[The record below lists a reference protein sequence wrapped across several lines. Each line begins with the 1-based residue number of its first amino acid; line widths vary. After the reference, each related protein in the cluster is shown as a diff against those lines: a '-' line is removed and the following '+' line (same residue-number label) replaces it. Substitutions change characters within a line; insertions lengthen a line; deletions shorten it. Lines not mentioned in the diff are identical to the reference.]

1 MGSPLLDF
9 HQLLR
14 ALEEHPEW
22 RAELRRLVLSD
33 ELLSLPEIVRDLADA
48 QRRTEQRLEELI
60 QRVDQLTQQVDQ
72 LTQQVDQLT
81 QRLDQLTQ
89 RVNQLTQQVDQLT
102 QRLDQLTQRVDQLT
116 QRVDQLTQRLDQL
129 TQRVDQLTQR
139 VDQLAEA
146 QRRTEE
152 ALAQLTRRVEGLTD
166 QVGELRGEAVER
178 RYRER
183 AHAYFGRI
191 LRRLRVLPPQEL
203 ADLLDDAMD
212 AGRLSLEE
220 RDALLWADVIAEG
233 RSPTGE
239 RVALVVEASA
249 TVSQR
254 DVTRAVARAA
264 SFAKVT
270 GLPTW
275 AVVAGESIAPGVQEL
290 AQREGVWQ
298 VLDGRVLPPE
308 EA

>member
-1 MGSPLLDF
+1 MDSPVLDF
-9 HQLLR
+9 HELVR

-33 ELLSLPEIVRDLADA
+33 ELLSLPEFVRELGEA
-48 QRRTEQRLEELI
+48 QRRTEQRLEEL
-60 QRVDQLTQQVDQ
+60 
-72 LTQQVDQLT
+72 
-81 QRLDQLTQ
+81 
-89 RVNQLTQQVDQLT
+89 
-102 QRLDQLTQRVDQLT
+102 TQRVDQLT
-116 QRVDQLTQRLDQL
+116 EAQLRTEQRLEEL
-129 TQRVDQLTQR
+129 AQR

-152 ALAQLTRRVEGLTD
+152 ALAHLARRVDGLAD

-191 LRRLRVLPPQEL
+191 VRRLRVLPPQEL
-203 ADLLDDAMD
+203 ADLLDDAVD

-239 RVALVVEASA
+239 RLALVVEASA

-264 SFAKVT
+264 SFAKVI
-270 GLPTW
+270 GVPVW
-275 AVVAGESIAPGVQEL
+275 PVVAGEALAPGVQEL

-298 VLDGRVLPPE
+298 VLDGRILPPE

>member
-1 MGSPLLDF
+1 MLDF
-9 HQLLR
+9 HQLVR
-14 ALEEHPEW
+14 ALQEHPEW

-33 ELLSLPEIVRDLADA
+33 ELLSLPEIVRDLAEA
-48 QRRTEQRLEELI
+48 QRRTEQRIEE
-60 QRVDQLTQQVDQ
+60 
-72 LTQQVDQLT
+72 
-81 QRLDQLTQ
+81 
-89 RVNQLTQQVDQLT
+89 
-102 QRLDQLTQRVDQLT
+102 
-116 QRVDQLTQRLDQL
+116 
-129 TQRVDQLTQR
+129 
-139 VDQLAEA
+139 LAEA

-152 ALAQLTRRVEGLTD
+152 ALAQLTRRVEGLAD
-166 QVGELRGEAVER
+166 QVGGLRGEIVER

-203 ADLLDDAMD
+203 ADLLDDAVD
-212 AGRLSLEE
+212 AGRLSFEE
-220 RDALLWADVIAEG
+220 RNAVLWADVVAEG

-254 DVTRAVARAA
+254 DVTRAVARAE

-275 AVVAGESIAPGVQEL
+275 PVVAGEGIAAGVQEL
-290 AQREGVWQ
+290 AQRQGVWQ
-298 VLDGRVLPPE
+298 VLDGRILPPGE
-308 EA
+308 D

>member
-1 MGSPLLDF
+1 MDSPVLDF
-9 HQLLR
+9 HELVR

-33 ELLSLPEIVRDLADA
+33 ELLSLPEFVRELGEA
-48 QRRTEQRLEELI
+48 QRRTEQRLEEL
-60 QRVDQLTQQVDQ
+60 
-72 LTQQVDQLT
+72 
-81 QRLDQLTQ
+81 
-89 RVNQLTQQVDQLT
+89 
-102 QRLDQLTQRVDQLT
+102 TQRVDQLT
-116 QRVDQLTQRLDQL
+116 EAQLRTEQRLEEL
-129 TQRVDQLTQR
+129 AQR

-152 ALAQLTRRVEGLTD
+152 ALAHLARRVDGLAD

-191 LRRLRVLPPQEL
+191 VRRLRVLPPQEL
-203 ADLLDDAMD
+203 ADLLDDAVD

-239 RVALVVEASA
+239 RLALVVEASA

-264 SFAKVT
+264 SFAKVI
-270 GLPTW
+270 GVPVW
-275 AVVAGESIAPGVQEL
+275 PVVAGEGLAPGVQEL

-298 VLDGRVLPPE
+298 VLDGRILPPE

>member
-9 HQLLR
+9 HQLVR

-33 ELLSLPEIVRDLADA
+33 ELLSLPEIVRELGEA
-48 QRRTEQRLEELI
+48 QRRTEQRLEEL
-60 QRVDQLTQQVDQ
+60 
-72 LTQQVDQLT
+72 
-81 QRLDQLTQ
+81 TQ
-89 RVNQLTQQVDQLT
+89 RV
-102 QRLDQLTQRVDQLT
+102 DQLTQRVDQLT
-116 QRVDQLTQRLDQL
+116 QRVDQLTQRVDQLTQRVDEL

-152 ALAQLTRRVEGLTD
+152 ALAHLARRVDGLTD
-166 QVGELRGEAVER
+166 QVGGLRGEAVER

-191 LRRLRVLPPQEL
+191 VRRLRVLPPQEL
-203 ADLLDDAMD
+203 ADLLDDAVD

-220 RDALLWADVIAEG
+220 RDALLWADVIGEG

-239 RVALVVEASA
+239 RIALVVEASA

-264 SFAKVT
+264 SFAKVA
-270 GLPTW
+270 GVPAW
-275 AVVAGESIAPGVQEL
+275 PVVAGEGIAPGVQEL

-298 VLDGRVLPPE
+298 VLDGRILPPGE
-308 EA
+308 D